1 MDKKIFINAKSIYM
15 VSGGFLFGLFTA
27 IILVYMLMPAMM
39 INVHESK
46 YSFNETISRLE
57 KAIENENWEHP
68 GTRNL
73 QKSITKT
80 GIDFPKKVV
89 LIELCQPEY
98 AKDILTDN
106 THLATLMPCAFA
118 VYEGKN
124 GKVYISGMNTGLM
137 GKMFGGKIAE
147 VMGEKVSKDEEIIL
161 SSVLN

>member
-1 MDKKIFINAKSIYM
+1 MDKKAFINAKSIYM

-46 YSFNETISRLE
+46 YSFKETISRLE
-57 KAIENENWEHP
+57 KAIENKNWEHP

-73 QKSITKT
+73 QKSITKA
-80 GIDFPKKVV
+80 GIDFSKKVV

-124 GKVYISGMNTGLM
+124 GNVYISGMNTGLM